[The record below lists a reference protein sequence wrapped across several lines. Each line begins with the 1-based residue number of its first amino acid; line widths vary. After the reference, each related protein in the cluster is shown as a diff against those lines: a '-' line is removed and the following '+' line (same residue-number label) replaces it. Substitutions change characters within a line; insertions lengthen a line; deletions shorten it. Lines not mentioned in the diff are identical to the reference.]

1 MSAEE
6 NKLDLGSFEQAK
18 VGKHSAFSPAE
29 IAEQFGADAQCR
41 AVVTRTAQGRY
52 LFGNRRRAQAGL
64 TAGDPSELKAQVTL
78 QEVFGL
84 ERAIPQLDQCCRI
97 VPMPKLIMTTRSAT
111 SSSASRK
118 VAKGQEPNLNLNK
131 FLKTDMECWLNASFV
146 AGYWEDNWESDI
158 PVMSVTQENAADS
171 LRAAR
176 NLDIAD
182 ELALATTV
190 TGEDWGAGT
199 LGSSTYSPIT
209 KISAA
214 WLELCNGAIDNAYV
228 KANPTILACNPLG
241 WVDFI
246 MNSHLYSYVHAGLVK
261 TPPPGGMG
269 SIEIPM
275 LPSMR
280 VVLDPDLL
288 STAAYLI
295 DPKYM
300 LLGQGPTQSIAYAN
314 DLKRVEGHVLYEYLQ
329 PKLVWDQ
336 SVTYS
341 IGVREITG
349 VHA

>member
-1 MSAEE
+1 MTSE
-6 NKLDLGSFEQAK
+6 LEQAK
-18 VGKHSAFSPAE
+18 IGKHSPFNVDQ
-29 IAEQFGADAQCR
+29 IAEVFGAEAQCR

-52 LFGNRRRAQAGL
+52 LFGKGRRAQAGL
-64 TAGDPSELKAQVTL
+64 TAGDPAELKAQIAL

-84 ERAIPQLDQCCRI
+84 ERAIPQLDQCCTI

-118 VAKGQEPNLNLNK
+118 VAKGQEPDLNLNK
-131 FLKTDMECWLNASFV
+131 FLKTDMECWLNASYV
-146 AGYWEDNWESDI
+146 AGYWEDNMESDVPI
-158 PVMSVTQENAADS
+158 MSVTQENAADA

-199 LGSSTYSPIT
+199 LGASTYSPVT
-209 KISAA
+209 KIAAA
-214 WLELCNGAIDNAYV
+214 WLELCGGGTDNALV
-228 KANPTILACNPLG
+228 KANPAILACHPLV

-246 MNSHLYSYVHAGLVK
+246 TNSHIYNYVHAGVVR
-261 TPPPGGMG
+261 TPPPGGQG

-288 STAAYLI
+288 NTSAFLI

-300 LLGQGPTQSIAYAN
+300 KLGQGPTMSIAYTN

-349 VHA
+349 SHA